1 LIVRHPFNLRNSHK
15 KFIDIDIEA
24 KRRSKN
30 TEVTKPNCELFQES
44 RGRSQ
49 NKWQLETKLE
59 EGFKKFAVWYR
70 AADPGQRA

>member
-1 LIVRHPFNLRNSHK
+1 LIVRRQFNLPNADKR
-15 KFIDIDIEA
+15 FIDKGTEL
-24 KRRSKN
+24 KRLQRGVD
-30 TEVTKPNCELFQES
+30 EVKPNCELFQES

-59 EGFKKFAVWYR
+59 EGFKKFAAWYR